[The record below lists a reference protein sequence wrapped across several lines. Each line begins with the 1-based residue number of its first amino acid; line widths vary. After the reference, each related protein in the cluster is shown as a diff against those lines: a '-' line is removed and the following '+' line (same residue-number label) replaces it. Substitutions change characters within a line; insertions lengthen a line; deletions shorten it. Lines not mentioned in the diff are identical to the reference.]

1 MLGLY
6 IVVLATLAIQTLHF
20 ISDGQ
25 LCGICWYDTNILYV
39 ATPIC
44 ISNQEKHN
52 MCGCLDIPQN
62 TCSLSCFNSGL
73 QEIKDHLNETKLL
86 SRFSIMRTACKVRDF
101 VVDVSC
107 AKSCETSSFGN
118 WYSFL
123 EELHS
128 AFQQIAGEAES
139 K

>member
-25 LCGICWYDTNILYV
+25 LCGICWIYCLCTTLY
-39 ATPIC
+39 
-44 ISNQEKHN
+44 K
-52 MCGCLDIPQN
+52 PQVHSSGMSKN

>member
-25 LCGICWYDTNILYV
+25 LCGICWIYCLCTTLYK
-39 ATPIC
+39 PQ
-44 ISNQEKHN
+44 NQEKHN